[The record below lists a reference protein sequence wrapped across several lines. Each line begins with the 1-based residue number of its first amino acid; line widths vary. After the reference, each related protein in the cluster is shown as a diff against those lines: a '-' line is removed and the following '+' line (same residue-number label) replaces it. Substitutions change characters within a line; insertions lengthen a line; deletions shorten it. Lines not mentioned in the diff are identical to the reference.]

1 MGEGSGRQTDVC
13 FPFPPERIRPKEPE
27 TKGTQILKTDSGF
40 HRCPFFHLVLFL
52 FILFLLFP
60 PSAHTERFRRTS
72 RSFQSGM

>member
-13 FPFPPERIRPKEPE
+13 FPFPPERIRWEIFIPE
-27 TKGTQILKTDSGF
+27 ETRILKTDSDF